1 MFKKASEI
9 KKPIRALIYGEAG
22 VGKTTLLGTLP
33 SPVAII
39 DFEGGAGVRFSNRD
53 DIFIAEVSS
62 KEELEEAIAE
72 LPNLGAKS
80 IAFDGF
86 SVYLQAR
93 LEEIVKQ
100 YPGRSG
106 SVEFKHWN
114 RLFREAKYLILNLLR
129 NPQAHIVFTALE
141 KVERNE
147 KGEIELIRPDI
158 SKGVRRYLRGL
169 VDLEGRLWEYEGKR
183 ILSFKTNTGQMEV
196 KDRTGRLTAKED
208 PDFRKILKKI
218 YEPLP
223 VKAQNLQEG
232 GK

>member
-9 KKPIRALIYGEAG
+9 KKPIRALIYGEPG

-33 SPVAII
+33 SPIAII
-39 DFEGGAGVRFSNRD
+39 DFEGGAGIRFSDRE
-53 DIFIAEVSS
+53 DIYIAEISS
-62 KEELEEAIAE
+62 KEELEQALKEI
-72 LPNLGAKS
+72 PSLGVKS

-100 YPGRSG
+100 FPGKSG
-106 SVEFKHWN
+106 GIEFKHWN
-114 RLFREAKYLILNLLR
+114 RLFRETKYLILNLLR

-141 KVERNE
+141 KVEKNE
-147 KGEIELIRPDI
+147 KGVVELIRPDI
-158 SKGVRRYLRGL
+158 PKGVRRYLRGL
-169 VDLEGRLWEYEGKR
+169 VDLEGRLWEYKGER
-183 ILSFKTNTGQMEV
+183 VLSFKTNTGHMEV
-196 KDRTGRLTAKED
+196 KDRTGRLTAKEE
-208 PDFRKILKKI
+208 PDFQKILKKI

-223 VKAQNLQEG
+223 VEAQNLQEV

>member
-39 DFEGGAGVRFSNRD
+39 DFEGGAGIRFD
-53 DIFIAEVSS
+53 DREDILIAEITS
-62 KEELEEAIAE
+62 KEELDEALTE
-72 LPNLGAKS
+72 LPKLEVNS

-93 LEEIVKQ
+93 LEEIAKK
-100 YPGRSG
+100 YPGKSG
-106 SVEFKHWN
+106 GVEFKHWN
-114 RLFREAKYLILNLLR
+114 RLFREIKDLILKFLR
-129 NPQAHIVFTALE
+129 NPNKHVVFTALE

-158 SKGVRRYLRGL
+158 SKGIRRYLRGL

-183 ILSFKTNTGQMEV
+183 ILSFQTHAGKMEV
-196 KDRTGRLTAKED
+196 KDRTGRLSAKEE
-208 PDFRKILKKI
+208 PDFSKILKKI
-218 YEPLP
+218 YEP
-223 VKAQNLQEG
+223 VKAQNFQEVQ
-232 GK
+232 K